1 MFYKI
6 LPVLLLGLFSFS
18 MHTVSNT
25 NFIAT
30 ANSTSIEITSEE
42 MYHSLNANHF
52 MLPSQESFV
61 KAIEGFYKLKEK
73 GKIQKEILTL
83 IDFSKSANAQ
93 RMWVI
98 DLATNTI
105 LYQTFV
111 SHGRNTGNEF
121 ATKFSNVPESYQ
133 SSLGFYATAE
143 TYFGKHGFS
152 LRLDGL
158 EKGINDK
165 ARERAIV
172 IHGADYVSESF
183 IDKNGRLGRSLGCP
197 ALPLEMSEEIIKTIQ
212 DKSCLFIY
220 YPSKNYEAQ
229 SQLIS

>member
-6 LPVLLLGLFSFS
+6 IPVLLLGLFFFS
-18 MHTVSNT
+18 TNTLPNT
-25 NFIAT
+25 NLNLT
-30 ANSTSIEITSEE
+30 ANRVTLETTSEAI
-42 MYHSLNANHF
+42 YHSLNANNF
-52 MLPSQESFV
+52 ILPSQESFI
-61 KAIEGFYKLKEK
+61 KAIEGFFKLKEK

-121 ATKFSNVPESYQ
+121 ATKFSNVPEYQ

-183 IDKNGRLGRSLGCP
+183 IGKNGRLGRSLGCP
-197 ALPLEMSEEIIKTIQ
+197 ALPIEISEEIIKTIQ

-220 YPSKNYEAQ
+220 YPSKKYEKQ
-229 SQLIS
+229 SQLVS